1 MKKTTLKNV
10 IALFVCLMVL
20 QISAQT
26 FQANTPYRLR
36 TAIPAQE
43 SYNASATPYPDQ
55 LIYPTAASTTNAVA
69 LKPKEASGETNQLF
83 EFQPVTG
90 VTFEYPA
97 GSGSVYQVY
106 NVVSV
111 ITPVSGNGTG
121 VLERNDLT
129 SNGQRMRL
137 KGNAPSNNNL
147 NNVIVVSN
155 PVSDANFNVT
165 NAVAIIFTYGTD
177 ANTTDLRRFVATT
190 NYDWLN
196 FGGIAPAGS
205 SSAWIDSWVLE
216 NAAGN
221 VVTLSNEKFDTSEI
235 FISNPVKNQLNIKGL
250 NSNVK
255 QISVYSLLGKEVLS
269 RKVETQTSLSVDV
282 SGLSKGMYLVKIAG
296 ERGSISKK
304 IIKE

>member
-1 MKKTTLKNV
+1 MKKTTLKNA

-43 SYNASATPYPDQ
+43 SYNANNTPYPDQ
-55 LIYPTAASTTNAVA
+55 LIYPTAVSGADAVA

-83 EFQPVTG
+83 VFQPVAG

-97 GSGSVYQVY
+97 GSGSAYQVY

-121 VLERNDLT
+121 VLERNELT
-129 SNGQRMRL
+129 SNGHRMRL

-155 PVSDANFNVT
+155 PVSDANFNVA
-165 NAVAIIFTYGTD
+165 NAVAIIFTYGTVS
-177 ANTTDLRRFVATT
+177 NPTDLRRFAATT

-196 FGGIAPAGS
+196 FGGPSPGPS
-205 SSAWIDSWVLE
+205 NAWIDSWVLE
-216 NAAGN
+216 TAAGSQ
-221 VVTLSNEKFDTSEI
+221 VTLNNKKFDTSSI
-235 FISNPVKNQLNIKGL
+235 FVSNPVKNQLNIKGL

-255 QISVYSLLGKEVLS
+255 QISVYSLLGQEVLS
-269 RKVETQTSLSVDV
+269 RKVEAQTSLSMDV
-282 SGLSKGMYLVKIAG
+282 SSLSRGMYLVKIAG
-296 ERGSISKK
+296 ELGSISKK